1 MKTDQFL
8 KQHGIPF
15 STHEH
20 LPAYTAQEVA
30 AEEHISGN
38 RVAKTVVVRAG
49 EQYALCVLPAS
60 FKLDL
65 EKVAQALGVR
75 EALLADETEMAKLF
89 PDAEVGAESPL
100 GVLYDLPTVVDER
113 LAGHDEIIF
122 QAETHRQA
130 IHMKFDDYSR
140 LTDPIVADIAVHL

>member
-75 EALLADETEMAKLF
+75 EALLADLRERTGMEVTRV
-89 PDAEVGAESPL
+89 EVGAINL
-100 GVLYDLPTVVDER
+100 LDDTATLFAY
-113 LAGHDEIIF
+113 
-122 QAETHRQA
+122 HRPAQSN
-130 IHMKFDDYSR
+130 HR
-140 LTDPIVADIAVHL
+140 GR